1 MNAPMMDNFLGDLSA
16 WIPALEEQEAKGS
29 HSRRLDQE
37 IGEMLGWR
45 VSRDEWWNWH
55 PGPVYDP
62 PGDEWCIRKD
72 GRADRPCSESLP
84 RFTAAMLRQMIQE
97 HL

>member
-1 MNAPMMDNFLGDLSA
+1 MSAPNVPDFTGGLAA
-16 WIPALEEQEAKGS
+16 WIPALEKQEAKGS
-29 HSRRLDQE
+29 HSRELDRE
-37 IGEMLGWR
+37 IGKALGWR
-45 VSRDEWWNWH
+45 VSCDEWWNWR

-72 GRADRPCSESLP
+72 GRKDRPCNEALP
-84 RFTAAMLRQMIQE
+84 WFTAAMLRQMIQE